1 MIGLGVACSSGR
13 VLRCGLSAALDLVC
27 VTVRTSGMCDRSLI
41 SNDKSEERVRLTFP
55 HHFRLRSSIEFAR
68 IYDLNQKAS
77 NQHLVIFAA
86 MNELDHSRVGLSV
99 SRRHGN
105 SVRRHRLR
113 RLLKE
118 AFRLQQHE
126 IPAGMDLI
134 LIPGR
139 GSKSAT
145 QQDFCDA
152 VRQLASKLHD
162 RLSKTQQS

>member
-1 MIGLGVACSSGR
+1 
-13 VLRCGLSAALDLVC
+13 
-27 VTVRTSGMCDRSLI
+27 MCDRSLRQ
-41 SNDKSEERVRLTFP
+41 SDESAEHVQLTFP
-55 HHFRLRSSIEFAR
+55 HHFRLRSSIDFAR

-77 NQHLVIFAA
+77 NPHLLIFAA
-86 MNELDHSRVGLSV
+86 INRLDYSRIGLSV

-139 GSKSAT
+139 ESKSAT

-152 VRQLASKLHD
+152 IKQLASKLYE
-162 RLSKTQQS
+162 RLLKTP